1 MTDSL
6 SPAPSA
12 DTAVRPQDDLFRHIN
27 GAWLDTAEIPADKPS
42 AGAFEELRDGAEE
55 AVRDIITGLTD
66 TRPGTDQ
73 AKIADLYASFTDV
86 DRVEE
91 LGADPVQP
99 LLARVDAATAVAEL
113 IKLSGALTRSGV
125 AGLIGFDAESDPGDP
140 QRQVMFV
147 LQAGL
152 GLPDEEFYRKDSY
165 AEIRTKYLAHISRSF
180 ELAGV
185 PEADAEAARVLELET
200 DIAARHWDKV
210 RTRDMRQMYN
220 LMTFDELVESSPG
233 LPWQAFIDGAELD
246 RAAFAEVVNAQ
257 PSFFTEVATLLTD
270 ERLPAWQAWLRWR
283 IISSLSPYLSAGFVD
298 ERFAFYGTTLNGTPT
313 LKERWKRG
321 VDLVEGALGEAV
333 GQVYVERHFSP
344 TAKERMDELVA
355 NLVTAYAESIAAL
368 DWMTAETKAKAL
380 DKLNKF
386 TPKIGFPVTWRDYTA
401 LEVTADDLVG
411 NVMRSTAFE
420 LDWRMAKLGR
430 PTDPDEWMMTP
441 QTVNAYYHP
450 LRNEIVFPAAILQP
464 PFFGEDADDAANY
477 GGIGAVI
484 GHEIGHGFD
493 DQGSTCDGDGRLVD
507 WWTPTDRAAFE
518 KLTAELITQYGALEP
533 RQTPGHTVNGELTIG
548 ENIGDL
554 GGLGIALKAYAISR
568 RAEGQAELSREELI
582 KVFTSWAAVWRYKG
596 RDESVL
602 RRLAIDPHSP
612 AEFRCNQIVRNL
624 DQFHEAFEVTE
635 NDGMWLDASERVKIW

>member
-6 SPAPSA
+6 SSDAT
-12 DTAVRPQDDLFRHIN
+12 TATTVRPQDDLFRHVN
-27 GAWLDTAEIPADKPS
+27 GTWLDTAEIPADKPS

-66 TRPGTDQ
+66 TTPGSDR
-73 AKIADLYASFTDV
+73 AKIADLYASFIDTDA
-86 DRVEE
+86 VEA
-91 LGADPVQP
+91 LGATPLAP
-99 LLARVDAATAVAEL
+99 LLAEVDAVADPAEL
-113 IKLSGALTRSGV
+113 IKLTGELTRSGV
-125 AGLIGFDAESDPGDP
+125 AGLIGFDAESDPGSP

-152 GLPDEEFYRKDSY
+152 GLPDEEFYREDSY
-165 AEIRTKYLAHISRSF
+165 AEIREKYLDHITRSF
-180 ELAGV
+180 ELAGIADG
-185 PEADAEAARVLELET
+185 EAQAGAVVALET
-200 DIAARHWDKV
+200 DIAAQHWDKV

-233 LPWQAFIDGAELD
+233 LPWHEFVAGAGID
-246 RAAFAEVVNAQ
+246 RTAFAEVVNAQ
-257 PSFFTEVATLLTD
+257 PSFFTGVATLLTQ
-270 ERLPAWQAWLRWR
+270 ERLPAWQSWLRWR
-283 IISSLSPYLSAGFVD
+283 IIGSLSPYLSADFVD

-344 TAKERMDELVA
+344 TAKARMDELVA
-355 NLVTAYAESIAAL
+355 NLVTAYAESIEAL
-368 DWMTAETKAKAL
+368 DWMTAETRAKAL
-380 DKLNKF
+380 DKLGKF
-386 TPKIGFPVTWRDYTA
+386 TPKIGFPVKWRDYTD
-401 LEVTADDLVG
+401 LVIDRSDLVG

-420 LDWRMAKLGR
+420 LDWRMAKLGQ

-464 PFFGEDADDAANY
+464 PFFSEDADDAENY

-507 WWTPTDRAAFE
+507 WWTPEDRAAFE
-518 KLTAELITQYGALEP
+518 ELTGKLITQYSALEP
-533 RQTPGHTVNGELTIG
+533 RQTPGHKVNGELTIG

-568 RAEGQAELSREELI
+568 RDAGQPELTTDELI
-582 KVFTSWAAVWRYKG
+582 KVFTSWATVWRYKG

-624 DQFHEAFEVTE
+624 DQFHQAFEVTA
-635 NDGMWLDASERVKIW
+635 DDAMWLDPSERVKIW

>member
-6 SPAPSA
+6 SSDAT
-12 DTAVRPQDDLFRHIN
+12 TATTVRPQDDLFRHVN
-27 GAWLDTAEIPADKPS
+27 GTWLDTAEIPADKPS

-66 TRPGTDQ
+66 TTPGSDR
-73 AKIADLYASFTDV
+73 AKIADLYASFIDTDA
-86 DRVEE
+86 VEA
-91 LGADPVQP
+91 LGATPLAP
-99 LLARVDAATAVAEL
+99 LLAEVDAVADPAEL
-113 IKLSGALTRSGV
+113 IKLTGGLTRSGV
-125 AGLIGFDAESDPGDP
+125 AGLIGFDAESDPGSP

-152 GLPDEEFYRKDSY
+152 GLPDEEFYREDSY
-165 AEIRTKYLAHISRSF
+165 AEIREKYLGHITRSF
-180 ELAGV
+180 ELAGI
-185 PEADAEAARVLELET
+185 ADAEAQAEAVVALET
-200 DIAARHWDKV
+200 DIAAQHWDKV

-233 LPWQAFIDGAELD
+233 LPWDEFVAGAGID
-246 RAAFAEVVNAQ
+246 RTAFAEVVNAQ
-257 PSFFTEVATLLTD
+257 PSFFTGVAALLTR
-270 ERLPAWQAWLRWR
+270 ERLTAWQSWLRWR
-283 IISSLSPYLSAGFVD
+283 IIGSLSPYLSADFVD

-333 GQVYVERHFSP
+333 GQVFVERHFSP
-344 TAKERMDELVA
+344 TAKARMDELVA
-355 NLVTAYAESIAAL
+355 NLVTAYAESIEAL
-368 DWMTAETKAKAL
+368 DWMTAETRAKAL
-380 DKLNKF
+380 DKLGKF
-386 TPKIGFPVTWRDYTA
+386 TPKIGFPVKWRDYTD
-401 LEVTADDLVG
+401 LVIDRSDLVG

-420 LDWRMAKLGR
+420 LDWRMAKLGQ

-464 PFFGEDADDAANY
+464 PFFSEDADDAENY

-507 WWTPTDRAAFE
+507 WWTPEDRAAFE
-518 KLTAELITQYGALEP
+518 ELTGKLITQYSALEP
-533 RQTPGHTVNGELTIG
+533 RQTPGHKVNGELTIG

-568 RAEGQAELSREELI
+568 RDAGQPELTTDELI
-582 KVFTSWAAVWRYKG
+582 KVFTSWATVWRYKG

-624 DQFHEAFEVTE
+624 DQFHQAFEVTA
-635 NDGMWLDASERVKIW
+635 DDAMWLDPSERVKIW